1 MPHINQKRIRIL
13 KDGVRTKGPV
23 AYWVSR
29 DQRMSDNWALLYA
42 QDLAIR
48 YNKPLFVFFC
58 LANRFLEATYRQY
71 IFMLKGL
78 QELENNLYRKNI
90 SFYLLSGEPDKE
102 ILKFIKRY
110 DIGILVTDFDPLKV
124 KRKWKN
130 DLIKKIDIPFYEV
143 DAHNI
148 VPCWTAS
155 NKQEYGAYTIRPKI
169 NRLLPEYMESFP
181 RLKKQKI
188 SWQDKPPEI
197 KWKDLI
203 KYLNIDSRVSEVKKI
218 KSGEKAAKSVM
229 KNFLDKKIY
238 TYDRYSNDPAKD
250 TLSNLSPYLHFG
262 QISAQ
267 RVALEVLKSGAS
279 QDNKDAFLE
288 ELIIR
293 RELSDNYCF
302 YNNNYDSFEGFPNWA
317 KDTLN
322 VHRIDPREYIYKA
335 EELEEAGTH
344 DKLWN
349 AAQLEMT
356 LTGKM
361 HGYMRMYWAKKILE
375 WTESPE
381 EAQDIAV
388 YLNNKYELDGRDP
401 NGYVG
406 IAWSIGGLHDRAWKE
421 RPIFGK
427 VRYMSNKGAKSKFDV
442 YSYINKIKK
451 LKSTLI

>member
-1 MPHINQKRIRIL
+1 
-13 KDGVRTKGPV
+13 
-23 AYWVSR
+23 
-29 DQRMSDNWALLYA
+29 
-42 QDLAIR
+42 
-48 YNKPLFVFFC
+48 
-58 LANRFLEATYRQY
+58 
-71 IFMLKGL
+71 
-78 QELENNLYRKNI
+78 
-90 SFYLLSGEPDKE
+90 
-102 ILKFIKRY
+102 
-110 DIGILVTDFDPLKV
+110 
-124 KRKWKN
+124 
-130 DLIKKIDIPFYEV
+130 
-143 DAHNI
+143 
-148 VPCWTAS
+148 
-155 NKQEYGAYTIRPKI
+155 
-169 NRLLPEYMESFP
+169 
-181 RLKKQKI
+181 
-188 SWQDKPPEI
+188 
-197 KWKDLI
+197 
-203 KYLNIDSRVSEVKKI
+203 
-218 KSGEKAAKSVM
+218 M

-335 EELEEAGTH
+335 EELEEARTH

-442 YSYINKIKK
+442 NSYINKIKK